1 MHRRTALTGLLT
13 LPIAPRSVC
22 AAPPEAAP
30 LQIVALDAAP
40 LQIVAGQA
48 HYASLARQLAPGASI
63 TAIPIGPAQDPH
75 TFEPGPAVGRALAR
89 AQLVIQNG
97 LDYDPWLDRLL
108 GPRSRPNTL
117 LVIATI
123 LGRHPGDNPHL
134 WYDPTGFDPVTRA
147 LATALGNDAQLAP
160 TLARFDPIHAR
171 IATLRTAH
179 AGTPVAATEPVYG
192 LMIQAIGLDM
202 RHTRFQL
209 AIMNGTEPRVSD
221 VAALESD
228 LRQRKVRILI
238 TNSQTAG
245 GITQRVATIAQRA
258 RIPLAPISETMP
270 ATVDYQSWLM
280 AGLDTL
286 QSALEAG

>member
-1 MHRRTALTGLLT
+1 MNRRTALIGLLT
-13 LPIAPRSVC
+13 LPIAPITVR
-22 AAPPEAAP
+22 AAAP
-30 LQIVALDAAP
+30 LQVVAA
-40 LQIVAGQA
+40 QA
-48 HYASLARQLAPGASI
+48 HYASLARELAPGASVS
-63 TAIPIGPAQDPH
+63 AIPIGPAQDPH

-97 LDYDPWLDRLL
+97 LDYDPWLNRLMQA
-108 GPRSRPNTL
+108 RPNNL

-134 WYDPTGFDPVTRA
+134 WYDPTGFDTVTRA
-147 LATALGNDAQLAP
+147 LATGLGDDTRLAP
-160 TLARFDPIHAR
+160 TLARFEPIHAR
-171 IATLRTAH
+171 IAALHTAH
-179 AGTPVAATEPVYG
+179 AGTPVAATEPVYD
-192 LMIQAIGLDM
+192 LMAQAIGLDM

-228 LRQRKVRILI
+228 LRQRQVRILI

-258 RIPLAPISETMP
+258 HIPLAPVSETMP
-270 ATVDYQSWLM
+270 ATVDYQTWLM
-280 AGLDTL
+280 ASLNTL
-286 QSALEAG
+286 QSALEAA